1 MTDPSD
7 SLSLAEHDAAA
18 SRPRRDLPQPPPL
31 RLSPRTA
38 LFLDFDG
45 TLVDIADHPDEVLIS
60 PALPGLLQALSERL
74 EGRLALVS
82 GRSLA
87 ALEAMLGPLDVAMAG
102 SHGGEFRPARSG
114 AVEALADPLDHSV
127 VERLSAF
134 ARANGDMLVEPKP
147 FSVAVHYRRHPHAK
161 DDLLACAQGIADAA
175 GLKLKHGKQV
185 IELVMPGS
193 DKGSAVAAF
202 MDRAPFAGTA
212 PLFLGDDVTDE
223 DAFGAVGAFAGS
235 GVLVGAMRPTA
246 ARWRLEDVPS
256 VHTWLQAGLENG
268 LEGKTQELDDRHG
281 GAA

>member
-18 SRPRRDLPQPPPL
+18 AAPQRDLPQPPPL
-31 RLSPRTA
+31 RLSPQTA

-45 TLVDIADHPDEVLIS
+45 TLVDIADHPDEVLVS
-60 PALPGLLQALSERL
+60 PALPDLLQALSDRL
-74 EGRLALVS
+74 EGRLALIS

-102 SHGGEFRPARSG
+102 SHGGEFRPVRQG
-114 AVEALADPLDHSV
+114 GVEALADPLEASV
-127 VERLSAF
+127 VERLGAF
-134 ARANGDMLVEPKP
+134 AHANGDMLVEPKP
-147 FSVAVHYRRHPHAK
+147 FSVAVHYRRHPHAR
-161 DDLLACAQGIADAA
+161 DDLLACAQEIADAD

-185 IELVMPGS
+185 VELVMPGS

-202 MDRAPFAGTA
+202 MSRTPFSGTA

-223 DAFGAVGAFAGS
+223 DAFGAVSQFAGT
-235 GVLVGAMRPTA
+235 GVLVGPMRHTA
-246 ARWRLEDVPS
+246 ARWRLEGVPS
-256 VHTWLQAGLENG
+256 VHAWLEAGLENTFQ
-268 LEGKTQELDDRHG
+268 KTDDRHG